1 MKVLL
6 LAATALLAGALP
18 VRADSV
24 EEFYRGKQLQ
34 ILVGAE
40 VGGGYDIN
48 ARLVARH
55 IGRHIPGNPSVL
67 PVNMPGGGSLRATN
81 FVYNVAPRD
90 GTAIGAPSRAIVSM
104 PLMGVEAAKYDP
116 TKFGWVGSVT
126 NEQSVCIALTTASVH
141 SWDDLLQRKVI
152 VGGSAPGSDTYT
164 NAVMLR
170 NLLGAQLELVPG
182 YPDGKAVQLAMEK
195 GEVDAECGSYSSLKT
210 EQPAWIRDKKV
221 SFIVLIGLE
230 RHSDLPNV
238 PTVME
243 LARSEH
249 QKAVFKI
256 ILAQQ
261 EAGRPL
267 LAPPG
272 LPADRLRALRQA
284 FDETVKDPEF
294 LADAKRIGLEVNPAS
309 GEQLQKLMAE
319 IYASPPELVE
329 RAKRAV
335 EKPEDMDK
343 IRKELAAEGAR

>member
-1 MKVLL
+1 MKAL
-6 LAATALLAGALP
+6 LAAAALFACAASA
-18 VRADSV
+18 RADSV

-90 GTAIGAPSRAIVSM
+90 GSAIGAPSRAIVSM

-126 NEQSVCIALTTASVH
+126 NEQSVCIALSTAAVH
-141 SWDDLLQRKVI
+141 SWDDLLKRKVI
-152 VGGSAPGSDTYT
+152 VGGSAPGSDTYN
-164 NAVMLR
+164 NAVLLR
-170 NLLGAQLELVPG
+170 NMLGAQLELVPG
-182 YPDGKAVQLAMEK
+182 YPDGKSIQLAMEK

-221 SFIVLIGLE
+221 SFLVLLGLE
-230 RHSDLPNV
+230 RHPDLPDI

-243 LARSEH
+243 LARSDI
-249 QKAVFKI
+249 QRSVFKI

-267 LAPPG
+267 IAPPG
-272 LPADRLRALRQA
+272 LPADRLAALRRA

-309 GEQLQKLMAE
+309 GEQLQKLMVE
-319 IYASPPELVE
+319 IYASPPEPVE